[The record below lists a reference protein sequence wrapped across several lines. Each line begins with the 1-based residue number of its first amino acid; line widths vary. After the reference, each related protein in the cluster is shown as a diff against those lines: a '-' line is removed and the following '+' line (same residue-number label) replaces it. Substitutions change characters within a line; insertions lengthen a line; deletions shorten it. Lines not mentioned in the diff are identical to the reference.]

1 MKHWQDVESGFHAWN
16 GQFKK
21 PPSFVVFS
29 TTTRLSFCNSFF
41 LHLLLPEIN
50 LKLAPDM
57 EEKAVLLL
65 GWKAKGCWETP
76 EALGAAVSFSSLET
90 SHSGC
95 FHLPSKQSL
104 TLGHLL
110 LQAALSQAQLS
121 TWELRAI
128 GRNTKRV
135 KHTTG
140 EHRTYQEERCDN
152 QTGEQVTSNNIFH
165 GSSRRKM
172 ICPRQILQ

>member
-1 MKHWQDVESGFHAWN
+1 MKGERLLRDCR
-16 GQFKK
+16 
-21 PPSFVVFS
+21 S
-29 TTTRLSFCNSFF
+29 TWSCSVLLFLRNITLRMLPLS
-41 LHLLLPEIN
+41 I
-50 LKLAPDM
+50 
-57 EEKAVLLL
+57 KAVAYLMRIL
-65 GWKAKGCWETP
+65 GR
-76 EALGAAVSFSSLET
+76 
-90 SHSGC
+90 
-95 FHLPSKQSL
+95 
-104 TLGHLL
+104 LL

-121 TWELRAI
+121 TWELRAV
-128 GRNTKRV
+128 GRNTKQV